1 MRRIIPAST
10 LILMGIQN
18 VFGSFF
24 MGVLSLKRRTRED

>member
-24 MGVLSLKRRTRED
+24 MGVLALKRRTREI